1 MIDLYVVVVGF
12 HSRDLVIRC
21 LDSVPDAAAGLSCTI
36 TVVDNG
42 SGDGTVAAVEGWA
55 ADRPWLEV
63 TATDLGANT
72 GFAHAA
78 NAGMALGHAAYVALL
93 NPDTVADP
101 GSLTRLVEALR
112 TLHSV
117 PSVPSAPSVLSGRS
131 SRPSEPA
138 AIVAPTLRYAD
149 GRPQLT
155 ARSFPTASAGLFGRR
170 SVLTKLLPGNR
181 WSRRFL
187 VERDHAGETEPYRV
201 DWVSGA
207 AMVLPRVVLDRF
219 GGFDEGYFLFWEDAD
234 WCRRL
239 AGAGY
244 SVWCVPDATVRH
256 DEGGT
261 RRHTGSALATRSF
274 HAGAY
279 RYWRTHHA
287 PQPWNPLRW
296 AAAAALGSRAL
307 LLLAAHRVER
317 LAAPRNP
324 LTEGIRP

>member
-1 MIDLYVVVVGF
+1 MPGQRARRRRRAVMRHNRRRQRLRRWHRCGGRGVGGRSALARG
-12 HSRDLVIRC
+12 HRQRPRGQHRLRACRQRRDGPRPRGIRRLAQSRHRGRPGLAHPARRG
-21 LDSVPDAAAGLSCTI
+21 AALAVLTPPGRAG
-36 TVVDNG
+36 
-42 SGDGTVAAVEGWA
+42 
-55 ADRPWLEV
+55 RHRR
-63 TATDLGANT
+63 
-72 GFAHAA
+72 AHAA
-78 NAGMALGHAAYVALL
+78 LC
-93 NPDTVADP
+93 
-101 GSLTRLVEALR
+101 RR
-112 TLHSV
+112 
-117 PSVPSAPSVLSGRS
+117 PSAVDRAVLPDRQRGAV
-131 SRPSEPA
+131 RPPFRLDQA
-138 AIVAPTLRYAD
+138 
-149 GRPQLT
+149 
-155 ARSFPTASAGLFGRR
+155 
-170 SVLTKLLPGNR
+170 LPGQP
-181 WSRRFL
+181 L
-187 VERDHAGETEPYRV
+187 V
-201 DWVSGA
+201 A
-207 AMVLPRVVLDRF
+207 ALPRRARPRRRHRALPRRLGVWGRDGPPAGRAGPVR
-219 GGFDEGYFLFWEDAD
+219 LFWEDAD

-324 LTEGIRP
+324 LTEGTRP

>member
-1 MIDLYVVVVGF
+1 MTDLDVVVVGF
-12 HSRDLVIRC
+12 HSRDLVLRC
-21 LDSVPDAAAGLSCTI
+21 LDSVPAAAAGLSCAI

-42 SGDGTVAAVEGWA
+42 SGDGTVAAVEAWA

-63 TATDLGANT
+63 TAKDLGANT

-78 NAGMALGHAAYVALL
+78 NARMAHGHAAYVALL

-112 TLHSV
+112 SLCS
-117 PSVPSAPSVLSGRS
+117 PLPG
-131 SRPSEPA
+131 EPA

-170 SVLTKLLPGNR
+170 SVLTKLFPGNR

-187 VERDHAGETEPYRV
+187 VERDHAGDTEPYRV

-324 LTEGIRP
+324 LTEGTRP